1 MKVKDL
7 SVELELTNKELITFL
22 KENGY
27 AISSHM
33 QNLNDEMIDKA
44 RERFAKKEEVKEEV
58 ATKTLYDVTREIK
71 DMVVD
76 TVKKFNPDDL
86 IPCKSVTPWEL
97 VAVGMDKNTVYHWNG
112 YGDVDYVSYRDLQS
126 FRRKDLIK
134 KPKIIIEDAD
144 LCYQWRRELG
154 DTYKYYLGV
163 EYPEEFFDL
172 TDREFE
178 KLLRVA
184 PNTIKEVIKF
194 TAMNMV
200 RNQNYPTLQKLT
212 LVDEILGTCIKDF
225 L

>member
-7 SVELELTNKELITFL
+7 SLELEITNKELISFL

-33 QNLNDEMIDKA
+33 QNLNDEMIEKA
-44 RERFAKKEEVKEEV
+44 RERFAKKETIKEEV
-58 ATKTLYDVTREIK
+58 ATKTLSDVTKEIK
-71 DMVVD
+71 DIKVE

-97 VAVGMDKNTVYHWNG
+97 LAVGMDKNTVYHWNG

-134 KPKIIIEDAD
+134 KPKVIIEDAD